1 MEFFFLF
8 SILITAAAL
17 FSYIN
22 VRTFRL
28 PSGISLMLMGTLVSL
43 VVLLGAEIYPEFG
56 RQTRE
61 NLSELNFS
69 EFILGV
75 LLSFLLFAG
84 SLHVQL
90 SDLKSQSKS
99 ILSFATLSTL
109 VSTAIIGVG
118 VYYLLGIFHVHAPL
132 IYCLLFG
139 ALISPTDPVAVL
151 SILKTST
158 LSRSIQTRITGESL
172 FNDGV
177 GVVIFAT
184 FARIETLGLEQVSAG
199 SVVIFFLQEA
209 LGGILLGG
217 LIGWVGFRLMKAI
230 DHFQTE
236 ILISLAMVMGG
247 YTLCHAL
254 HVSGPLAMVVSGLVT
269 GNLGRQRA
277 MSDTTR
283 DYLEKFWEVMDEIL
297 NAILFMLIGLEL
309 MVVNFLP
316 EYLWVG
322 LIVAIML
329 VIVRY
334 ISLWLPDKAF
344 GLKSNSEGGALQI
357 MTWGGLRGGIS
368 IALALSLPP
377 SEVKNTLVSI
387 TFVVVLFSVL
397 VQGFTIGKV
406 IKRFS
411 PTSNENQP
419 KGKQH

>member
-1 MEFFFLF
+1 MEFFVLF
-8 SILITAAAL
+8 SILITIAAI

-22 VRTFRL
+22 IRTFRL
-28 PSGISLMLMGTLVSL
+28 PSGISLMLMGTLVSSA
-43 VVLLGAEIYPEFG
+43 VLLGTGISPDFADFAK
-56 RQTRE
+56 E
-61 NLSELNFS
+61 NLSELDFS
-69 EFILGV
+69 EFILGI

-90 SDLKSQSKS
+90 SELKSQSKS

-109 VSTAIIGVG
+109 ISTGVIGIAVF
-118 VYYLLGIFHVHAPL
+118 YLLEVFGVHAPL

-151 SILKTST
+151 SILKTSS
-158 LSRSIQTRITGESL
+158 LSSSIQTRITGESL

-184 FARIETLGLEQVSAG
+184 FAQIEALGIEKVSAG
-199 SVVIFFLQEA
+199 SVAVFFAQEA
-209 LGGILLGG
+209 LGGILLGA
-217 LIGWVGFRLMKAI
+217 LIGFVGFRLMKSI

-269 GNLGRQRA
+269 GNMGRQRA
-277 MSDTTR
+277 MSDHTR
-283 DYLEKFWEVMDEIL
+283 DYLEKFWEVVDEIL

-309 MVVNFLP
+309 MVVSFQV

-322 LIVAIML
+322 LIVALML
-329 VIVRY
+329 VVVRY
-334 ISLWLPDKAF
+334 FSLWLPDRLF
-344 GLKSNSEGGALQI
+344 RLKSNTEGGALQI

-368 IALALSLPP
+368 IALALSLPH
-377 SEVKNTLVSI
+377 SEVKNILVSI

-397 VQGFTIGKV
+397 VQGFTLGKV
-406 IKRFS
+406 IQRFS
-411 PTSNENQP
+411 PSVP
-419 KGKQH
+419 VAKSKRGH